1 MTESSQ
7 HGLST
12 RTIHGHSFKDA
23 HGSPHLPVYDT
34 TTFAFNSTA
43 DLLDVVEGRKSG
55 SLYTR
60 YGLNPSIFAIEEVLA
75 RIEGAEMAWSFCS
88 GMAAETALF
97 LTHGREGI
105 VCIGDAYGGTL
116 ELLASQLPLLGI
128 TTHLILGREVDQL
141 DALLAA
147 GAKLVFFETPTNP
160 TLELLDIRA
169 IAAKAHAYGARV
181 AVDNTFASPVNQR
194 PLELGADFVVHSATK
209 YLGGHSDLTAGA
221 LMGSQELLLPV
232 WNWRKNLGSMI
243 APGTAS
249 LLARSLRTLVVRM
262 RQQNESA
269 QRIAEAMRGHPKV
282 SRVYYPGLADFP
294 GHTLAKEQMYGFG
307 GMLTIEVAGSGEEAT
322 RVADRL
328 QIFALAPSLGGAES
342 LVTQPCTTTH
352 HGLTSEERERRGISD
367 AMLRLSVGLEDA
379 DDLIADLEQALALA

>member
-1 MTESSQ
+1 MTQ
-7 HGLST
+7 HSTQGLST
-12 RTIHGHSFKDA
+12 RSIHGHSFKDT

-43 DLLDVVEGRKSG
+43 DLLDVIDGRKPG

-60 YGLNPSIFAIEEVLA
+60 YGLNPSIFALEETLA
-75 RIEGAEMAWSFCS
+75 GLEGAEMAWSFCS

-97 LTHGREGI
+97 LTHGREGM

-128 TTHLILGREVDQL
+128 KTHLILGSELDQL

-169 IAAKAHAYGARV
+169 ISAKAHPYGARV
-181 AVDNTFASPVNQR
+181 VVDNTFASPVNQR
-194 PLELGADFVVHSATK
+194 PLELGADFVIHSATK

-221 LMGSQELLLPV
+221 LMGSKELLMPV

-243 APGTAS
+243 GPATAS
-249 LLARSLRTLVVRM
+249 LLARSLRTLVVRV

-269 QRIAEAMRGHPKV
+269 QRIAEAMTRHPKV
-282 SRVYYPGLADFP
+282 TRVFYPGLASFP
-294 GHTLAKEQMYGFG
+294 GHGLAKNQMYGFG
-307 GMLTIEVAGSGEEAT
+307 GMLSIEVAGGGEDAT

-328 QIFALAPSLGGAES
+328 KLFALAPSLGGAES

-352 HGLTSEERERRGISD
+352 HGLTPEERARRGISD
-367 AMLRLSVGLEDA
+367 AMLRLSVGLEDPE
-379 DDLIADLEQALALA
+379 DLIADLEQALR